1 MSTSSDIK
9 TARRTQEERRT
20 SMERALLDS
29 AINCI
34 LEFGVAGSP
43 VNLIARRANATG
55 GSVQHHF
62 GTRDGLLLRV
72 VEDFGDHLQAVTQ
85 ANIATTASIEER
97 VAEICDASWNIV
109 SSPHYLVVVQIL
121 MAAQHNEQLH
131 ALLFDKLKNYE
142 AALDAYWVQ
151 IFKGSGVARSR
162 ITTVRHVAMGA
173 FRGMALRMRYQN
185 KPPRRLPEL
194 DLLKVMICS
203 VLLEKKDAALVQ
215 GLNEVARGHADDR
228 AMGD

>member
-1 MSTSSDIK
+1 MSPLPETK
-9 TARRTQEERRT
+9 NARRTQEERKT

-29 AINCI
+29 AISCI

-72 VEDFGDHLQAVTQ
+72 VEDFGNHLQAVTQ
-85 ANIATTASIEER
+85 ANIASSQSIEEC
-97 VAEICDASWNIV
+97 VAEICDASWKIV

-131 ALLFDKLKNYE
+131 AQLFDRLKKYE

-173 FRGMALRMRYQN
+173 FRGLALRMRYQN
-185 KPPRRLPEL
+185 KPSRTLPEL
-194 DLLKVMICS
+194 DLLKAMICS
-203 VLLEKKDAALVQ
+203 VLLEEKDAATM
-215 GLNEVARGHADDR
+215 R
-228 AMGD
+228 

>member
-1 MSTSSDIK
+1 
-9 TARRTQEERRT
+9 
-20 SMERALLDS
+20 MERALLDA
-29 AINCI
+29 AISCI

-85 ANIATTASIEER
+85 ANIASSQSIEER
-97 VAEICDASWNIV
+97 VAEICDASWKIV

-121 MAAQHNEQLH
+121 IAAQHNEQLH
-131 ALLFDKLKNYE
+131 AQLFDRLKKYE

-162 ITTVRHVAMGA
+162 ITTVRHIAMGA
-173 FRGMALRMRYQN
+173 FRGLALRMRYQQG
-185 KPPRRLPEL
+185 PPRTLPEL
-194 DLLKVMICS
+194 GLLKVMICS
-203 VLLEKKDAALVQ
+203 VLLEEKSPATV
-215 GLNEVARGHADDR
+215 R
-228 AMGD
+228 

>member
-1 MSTSSDIK
+1 
-9 TARRTQEERRT
+9 
-20 SMERALLDS
+20 MERALIDS
-29 AINCI
+29 AISCI

-85 ANIATTASIEER
+85 ANIASSQSIEER
-97 VAEICDASWNIV
+97 VAEICDASWRIV

-121 MAAQHNEQLH
+121 MAAQHNGQLH
-131 ALLFDKLKNYE
+131 AQLFDRLKKYE
-142 AALDAYWVQ
+142 SALDVYWVQ

-162 ITTVRHVAMGA
+162 ITRVRHVAMGT
-173 FRGMALRMRYQN
+173 FRGLALRMRYQN
-185 KPPRRLPEL
+185 KPPRTLPEL
-194 DLLKVMICS
+194 DLLKAMICS
-203 VLLEKKDAALVQ
+203 VLLQKKDAATV
-215 GLNEVARGHADDR
+215 R
-228 AMGD
+228 

>member
-1 MSTSSDIK
+1 MSQLPETK
-9 TARRTQEERRT
+9 NTRRTQEERRT
-20 SMERALLDS
+20 SMERALLDA
-29 AINCI
+29 AISCI

-85 ANIATTASIEER
+85 AKIASSQSIEER
-97 VAEICDASWNIV
+97 VAEICDASWRIV

-121 MAAQHNEQLH
+121 MAAQHNEELH
-131 ALLFDKLKNYE
+131 AQLFDRLKKYE
-142 AALDAYWVQ
+142 EALDAYWVQ

-173 FRGMALRMRYQN
+173 FRGLALRMRYQ
-185 KPPRRLPEL
+185 KGPPRTLPEL
-194 DLLKVMICS
+194 DLLKAMICS
-203 VLLEKKDAALVQ
+203 VVLEEKDAATV
-215 GLNEVARGHADDR
+215 R
-228 AMGD
+228 

>member
-1 MSTSSDIK
+1 MSPLPETK
-9 TARRTQEERRT
+9 NTRRTQEERRT
-20 SMERALLDS
+20 SMERALLDA
-29 AINCI
+29 AISCI

-72 VEDFGDHLQAVTQ
+72 VEDFADHLQAVTQ
-85 ANIATTASIEER
+85 AKIASSQSMEDR
-97 VAEICDASWNIV
+97 VAEICDASWKIV

-121 MAAQHNEQLH
+121 MAAQHNEPLH
-131 ALLFDKLKNYE
+131 AQLFDRLKKYE

-173 FRGMALRMRYQN
+173 FRGLALRMRYQN
-185 KPPRRLPEL
+185 KPPRTLPEL
-194 DLLKVMICS
+194 DLLKAMICS
-203 VLLEKKDAALVQ
+203 VLLEEKGAATV
-215 GLNEVARGHADDR
+215 R
-228 AMGD
+228 